1 MPARDPFEVDLLMSL
16 SSGTVAKMLR
26 LVHEDLDN
34 SQPGCRH
41 MRLIQV
47 ALRIKFVPSVTDEGR
62 MPSCKA
68 EVSDLPAGPLRLL
81 DLLFTSCLDL
91 GTMRR
96 LSFIEHR
103 VMMLEC
109 MLIFGFW
116 NMFFLVR
123 YREKA

>member
-1 MPARDPFEVDLLMSL
+1 
-16 SSGTVAKMLR
+16 MLR

-68 EVSDLPAGPLRLL
+68 EVSDLPSWTIASSQSSVEAVIATKFVAISVLQGSVITTRFIIIIVIIINELPLP
-81 DLLFTSCLDL
+81 
-91 GTMRR
+91 
-96 LSFIEHR
+96 
-103 VMMLEC
+103 
-109 MLIFGFW
+109 W
-116 NMFFLVR
+116 NNAPPVFH
-123 YREKA
+123 

>member
-68 EVSDLPAGPLRLL
+68 EVSDL
-81 DLLFTSCLDL
+81 LFEDV
-91 GTMRR
+91 GT
-96 LSFIEHR
+96 
-103 VMMLEC
+103 
-109 MLIFGFW
+109 
-116 NMFFLVR
+116 LV
-123 YREKA
+123 KLMIVNDGNAQ

>member
-26 LVHEDLDN
+26 LVHDDLDD

-47 ALRIKFVPSVTDEGR
+47 APRIKFVPCVTDEGR

-68 EVSDLPAGPLRLL
+68 EVSDLPSWTIASSQSSVYELPLL
-81 DLLFTSCLDL
+81 
-91 GTMRR
+91 
-96 LSFIEHR
+96 
-103 VMMLEC
+103 
-109 MLIFGFW
+109 
-116 NMFFLVR
+116 
-123 YREKA
+123 

>member
-1 MPARDPFEVDLLMSL
+1 
-16 SSGTVAKMLR
+16 MLR

-68 EVSDLPAGPLRLL
+68 EVSDLPSWTIASSRSLVYELPLYLEKQ
-81 DLLFTSCLDL
+81 
-91 GTMRR
+91 RR

-103 VMMLEC
+103 MMMLEC
-109 MLIFGFW
+109 MHVCGFCH
-116 NMFFLVR
+116 MFFLVR
-123 YREKA
+123 CREKA